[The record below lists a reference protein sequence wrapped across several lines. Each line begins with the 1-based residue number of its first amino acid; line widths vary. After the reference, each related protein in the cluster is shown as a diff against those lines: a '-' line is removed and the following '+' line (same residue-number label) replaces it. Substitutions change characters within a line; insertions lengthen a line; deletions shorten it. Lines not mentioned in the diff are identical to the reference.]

1 MPLALH
7 QTRESETTEQLGKCS
22 VARFDWSNDME
33 KLERVQRMTYRRMGQ
48 VDSEL
53 ERFEERPELDSR
65 GRYGSLLKRLEEL
78 EKLYYNLRRK
88 EAPSP
93 YRLVERI
100 LAEQSTRMIMQT
112 DAVNRGGAST
122 PRVTSRELGN
132 REDPCIFPLYG
143 A

>member
-1 MPLALH
+1 
-7 QTRESETTEQLGKCS
+7 
-22 VARFDWSNDME
+22 ME

-78 EKLYYNLRRK
+78 EKLYYNLQRK
-88 EAPSP
+88 QAPNP
-93 YRLVERI
+93 YHLVERI
-100 LAEQSTRMIMQT
+100 LAEQSTRMIVQP
-112 DAVNRGGAST
+112 DAVIRRGAST
-122 PRVTSRELGN
+122 SRVASRELVGH
-132 REDPCIFPLYG
+132 EADCIFPLYG